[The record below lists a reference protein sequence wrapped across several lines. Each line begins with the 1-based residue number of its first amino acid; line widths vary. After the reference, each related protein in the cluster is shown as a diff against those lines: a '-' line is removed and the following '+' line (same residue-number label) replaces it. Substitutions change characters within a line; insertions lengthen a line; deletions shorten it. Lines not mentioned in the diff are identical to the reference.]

1 MNDHVTI
8 NGNKFDPNRI
18 DFTQKLNQKEVWKL
32 KMSKIKWVV

>member
-18 DFTQKLNQKEVWKL
+18 DFTQKVKPERSMGN
-32 KMSKIKWVV
+32 